1 MLFLLSVPF
10 GSLSWPVLALEKLS
24 RGLLRQVLECVRT
37 WAEAGG
43 GGGKVRGR
51 AGEREV
57 AFTETN
63 QKSLSAAGS
72 CEGGGRGRG
81 EGWWR
86 GERHGSLAARGG
98 GGGCVVLSGAGFHGG
113 VGGKGCYKKTFY
125 GGKFLWVIR
134 GGRVPGN
141 SLGK

>member
-37 WAEAGG
+37 WAEARG

-63 QKSLSAAGS
+63 QKSLSSAGS
-72 CEGGGRGRG
+72 CEGVVRGRG
-81 EGWWR
+81 EGWWLFY
-86 GERHGSLAARGG
+86 RHGSLAAQWGRRGIRKPFLG
-98 GGGCVVLSGAGFHGG
+98 ENFCGSLEGDGFQE
-113 VGGKGCYKKTFY
+113 
-125 GGKFLWVIR
+125 IA
-134 GGRVPGN
+134 
-141 SLGK
+141 